1 MVFFLAPLVPAGFLV
16 VRGLAALAARRLAA
30 RAAATV
36 VAGAAMTAGGLTIA
50 SLTGGTKPDPY
61 KDNFVGF
68 PQDLEDS
75 IGHYIE
81 FVAQETKGIGSGGI
95 DKVVQG
101 LSGGQ
106 VSIVGSTVNGATIR
120 LPMPANLSV
129 DYNPTYTS
137 ADLGNGAGGVL
148 LKASDRAMYDNTDIS
163 KAAAAGGALAGL
175 GISVVGAVGT
185 AVGLSAKDAAEPGLG
200 AAALKVSAGVAQ
212 NPHKIVLFTGVN
224 FRDHTFSWKLSPR
237 NRRESDLIN
246 TIINMFT
253 YYSHPEY
260 VAGGLFFKY
269 PEFFKIRF
277 RHPEYLFELRPA
289 VCTNVKVDFHSQGT
303 PAYVRMA
310 DGSGPPAP
318 AEITLSLTFKETEII
333 TKDFLNKERLTVA
346 PSPYVPAFDSSDP
359 LNSPFNGRDNR

>member
-1 MVFFLAPLVPAGFLV
+1 MAFFLAPLVPAGFLII
-16 VRGLAALAARRLAA
+16 RGLAALAARRAGTGLAV
-30 RAAATV
+30 AT
-36 VAGAAMTAGGLTIA
+36 VAGAGLTAAGLTIA
-50 SLTGGTKPDPY
+50 SLTGGTKPDPF

-81 FVAQETKGIGSGGI
+81 FVAQETKGQVDFGSR
-95 DKVVQG
+95 
-101 LSGGQ
+101 
-106 VSIVGSTVNGATIR
+106 VNGATIR

-137 ADLGNGAGGVL
+137 SDLGAGMTGAI
-148 LKASDRAMYDNTDIS
+148 LKAGDRAMYDNTDILKS
-163 KAAAAGGALAGL
+163 VAAGGAIAGAGISLLKGVGSAIRTAVSAAAGDAAAGGKEGD
-175 GISVVGAVGT
+175 GISA
-185 AVGLSAKDAAEPGLG
+185 PI
-200 AAALKVSAGVAQ
+200 LKIAAGVAE

-237 NRRESDLIN
+237 NRRESDLIR

-269 PEFFKIRF
+269 PEFFRIRF
-277 RHPEYLFELRPA
+277 RHPEYLFDLQPA
-289 VCTNVKVDFHSQGT
+289 VCTNVKVDFHGQGT

-333 TKDFLNKERLTVA
+333 TKDFLNKERITVA

-359 LNSPFNGRDNR
+359 LNSPFNDPMR

>member
-1 MVFFLAPLVPAGFLV
+1 MAFFLPLVPIGFLA

-50 SLTGGTKPDPY
+50 ALTGGTKSDPY

-68 PQDLEDS
+68 PQDLDS

-81 FVAQETKGIGSGGI
+81 FVAQETKGAGSGAI
-95 DKVVQG
+95 DAVVQG

-106 VSIVGSTVNGATIR
+106 VSIVGSTVNGGTIR

-137 ADLGNGAGGVL
+137 SDLGAGASGAL
-148 LKASDRAMYDNTDIS
+148 LKMGDRAMYNNTDIS
-163 KAAAAGGALAGL
+163 AAAAAGGALAGA
-175 GISVVGAVGT
+175 GISTIKAVGKVVGVSG
-185 AVGLSAKDAAEPGLG
+185 DG
-200 AAALKVSAGVAQ
+200 AAGGGIGDAVLKVTAGVAQ

-277 RHPEYLFELRPA
+277 RHPEYLFELQPA

-318 AEITLSLTFKETEII
+318 AEITLSLSFKETEII
-333 TKDFLNKERLTVA
+333 TKDFLNKERITVA

-359 LNSPFNGRDNR
+359 LNSPFNDPMR

>member
-1 MVFFLAPLVPAGFLV
+1 MVAPLIFPIGLLAL
-16 VRGLAALAARRLAA
+16 RGLAALAARRAAA
-30 RAAATV
+30 RLAAATV
-36 VAGAAMTAGGLTIA
+36 AGAALTAGGLTIA
-50 SLTGGTKPDPY
+50 SLTGGTKTDPY

-68 PQDLEDS
+68 PQDLDS

-81 FVAQETKGIGSGGI
+81 FVAQETKGTVTGG
-95 DKVVQG
+95 
-101 LSGGQ
+101 L
-106 VSIVGSTVNGATIR
+106 VGSRVNGATIR

-137 ADLGNGAGGVL
+137 SDLGAGMSGAL
-148 LKASDRAMYDNTDIS
+148 LKAGDRAMYDNTDIPLS
-163 KAAAAGGALAGL
+163 SAVGGAIAGAGISIIKGVGSVLRTAITAGGGTDAEMKGE
-175 GISVVGAVGT
+175 GI
-185 AVGLSAKDAAEPGLG
+185 G
-200 AAALKVSAGVAQ
+200 AAVLKVSAGVAE

-237 NRRESDLIN
+237 NRRESDLIR

-260 VAGGLFFKY
+260 VAGGLYFKY

-277 RHPEYLFELRPA
+277 RHPEYLFDLQPA
-289 VCTNVKVDFHSQGT
+289 VCTNVKVDFHGQGT

-318 AEITLSLTFKETEII
+318 AEITFSLSFKETEII
-333 TKDFLNKERLTVA
+333 TKDFLNKERITVE
-346 PSPYVPAFDSSDP
+346 PSQYVPAFDSSDP
-359 LNSPFNGRDNR
+359 LNSPFNDPMR